1 MGYPIHKWERF
12 IDGIEHI
19 YIHIKYTRT
28 YICTYVTKYFFVN
41 FIHKILRG
49 EEQIHTHRLKERF

>member
-19 YIHIKYTRT
+19 YRF
-28 YICTYVTKYFFVN
+28 CAQNQDGECDFVDIFN
-41 FIHKILRG
+41 RCNITHK
-49 EEQIHTHRLKERF
+49 QK